1 MADPI
6 YGLQRKPGSLA
17 QLSRFT
23 RGWNDE
29 MASFLL
35 PLAFQDY
42 FYKFYDFEND
52 TITTDWTVNESA
64 AGSTVFASSTSGEY
78 GTLVGVT
85 TTTDNTTISF
95 NYDGVFFDANRSPGM
110 LVRMKASAITSVY
123 FEYGF
128 SDAPTQPYTINWA
141 LDTPT
146 LQSNGTTDVATVV
159 MDTDATQKTAALCA
173 VGTTDTVAAK
183 VNLSTHGK
191 ATNDPDTGKTNYDV
205 PGTIPIAADTYFTVL
220 LQINSAAAATAGANA
235 VTATINGNPI
245 LTNSVTAGLDTAIK
259 LRPYIICG
267 NRSTSA
273 RTFTI
278 DYIALWCN
286 RQ

>member
-6 YGLQRKPGSLA
+6 YGLQRRPGSLA

-23 RGWNDE
+23 NGWNDQ
-29 MASFLL
+29 MATFLL
-35 PLAFQDY
+35 PLAFQDI
-42 FYKFYDFEND
+42 FFKFYDFDPD
-52 TITTDWTVNESA
+52 TISTDWTVNESA
-64 AGSTVFASSTSGEY
+64 APATVFAAGTAGEY
-78 GTLVGVT
+78 GTLIGGT
-85 TTTDNTTISF
+85 AATDNQTISF

-110 LVRMKASAITSVY
+110 LVRMKVNTAASTY
-123 FEYGF
+123 FEFGY

-159 MDTDATQKTAALCA
+159 IDTDATQKTAALCA
-173 VGTTDTVAAK
+173 VGSTDTVAAK
-183 VNLSTHGK
+183 VNLSS
-191 ATNDPDTGKTNYDV
+191 DV
-205 PGTIPIAADTYFTVL
+205 PGVSPLADDTYFTVL
-220 LQINSAAAATAGANA
+220 IQINSAAAATAGANS
-235 VTATINGNPI
+235 VSGCINGNP
-245 LTNSVTAGLDTAIK
+245 LLSGTVDKGLDTAIK
-259 LRPYIICG
+259 LRPYIVSG
-267 NRSTSA
+267 NRAAAA